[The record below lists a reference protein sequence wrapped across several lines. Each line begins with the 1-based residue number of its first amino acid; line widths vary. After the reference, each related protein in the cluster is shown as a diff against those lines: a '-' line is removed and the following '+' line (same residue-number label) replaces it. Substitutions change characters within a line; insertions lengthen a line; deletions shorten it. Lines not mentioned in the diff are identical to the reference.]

1 MLKISLFALFVMSM
15 ATLTLAAS
23 YLPVPADAG
32 SRTVQVATSDSQ
44 VG

>member
-23 YLPVPADAG
+23 YLPVPVETGEQA
-32 SRTVQVATSDSQ
+32 VLVATSDSQ